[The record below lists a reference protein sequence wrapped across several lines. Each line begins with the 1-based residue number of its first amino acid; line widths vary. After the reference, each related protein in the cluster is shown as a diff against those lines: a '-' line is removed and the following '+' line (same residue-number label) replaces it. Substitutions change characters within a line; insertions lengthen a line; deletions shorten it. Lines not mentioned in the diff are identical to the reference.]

1 MDHETDQ
8 SVQNSLVDGV
18 PNYAQPDPMKHREK
32 SMAKQDNGEQKGE
45 TVNIKKINPPEN
57 GQFQNNSDGEVNGAY
72 NFWDLSDSEIRLLDR
87 RSQMDTSR
95 KYWPHYFSSD
105 YLYPGE
111 TNFEPTNWDW
121 LRLNALGPGW
131 EEVLKD
137 VPVTRREALN
147 LLGGI
152 LMTQSGLEKGA
163 CKQPKTVGQKSRLQ
177 AEYKTQSLDLE
188 KAQEQ
193 ASRVPLLEKTVKQQ
207 EDLICRLETFLDR
220 QRKHVV
226 NANLSNYT
234 CPIMN
239 PLDNEVL
246 EPIGN
251 HKPIDNSLIPSQN
264 DELSTSTALR
274 NLSSENDALR
284 RTVAELNRTVRNLAR
299 QQQDSHDYQQSIEQR
314 YREEIDALKEQQ
326 NRLLEE
332 TLHKNRRLEHME
344 NENFRTAIADNER
357 LELYKMLDNSELRI
371 KALEE
376 ELQRQRNPKSHLP
389 REPAWKYSGPKK
401 IHQSLPQ
408 LNKRNGPNNLVSV
421 NTHKQ
426 SPITDLNMHFASH
439 NNKGLNR
446 VLNKRQIHMNNH
458 IHSNNINTTNNNDN
472 SVNHIN
478 ESNESNA
485 FDYSVNR
492 EEEDF

>member
-1 MDHETDQ
+1 MSTLYYRPGTSELKLETMDHEKDQ
-8 SVQNSLVDGV
+8 SVLNSLMDGV
-18 PNYAQPDPMKHREK
+18 PNYAQPDPMKHRDK
-32 SMAKQDNGEQKGE
+32 SMVKQDGGEQKGE
-45 TVNIKKINPPEN
+45 AVNIKKIYPPEN
-57 GQFQNNSDGEVNGAY
+57 GQLQNNSDGEVNGTY

-87 RSQMDTSR
+87 RSQIDSSR
-95 KYWPHYFSSD
+95 KYWPPYLSSD

-147 LLGGI
+147 LLVIMKRKLLRAAGKLTYYKERVTVLQDQLI
-152 LMTQSGLEKGA
+152 HQKKNEEKLI
-163 CKQPKTVGQKSRLQ
+163 RLQ

-226 NANLSNYT
+226 NANLSNYAVHL
-234 CPIMN
+234 N

-251 HKPIDNSLIPSQN
+251 HKPIETSIIQPQN
-264 DELSTSTALR
+264 DELSTSAVLR

-326 NRLLEE
+326 SRLMEE
-332 TLHKNRRLEHME
+332 AVHKNRRLDHME

-389 REPAWKYSGPKK
+389 REPAWKYSGPSK
-401 IHQSLPQ
+401 IPLGSSDIYT
-408 LNKRNGPNNLVSV
+408 RN
-421 NTHKQ
+421 
-426 SPITDLNMHFASH
+426 
-439 NNKGLNR
+439 
-446 VLNKRQIHMNNH
+446 
-458 IHSNNINTTNNNDN
+458 
-472 SVNHIN
+472 
-478 ESNESNA
+478 SNA
-485 FDYSVNR
+485 SQKPQMKYISECDPY
-492 EEEDF
+492 

>member
-1 MDHETDQ
+1 MSTLYYRPGTSELKLETMDHEKDQ
-8 SVQNSLVDGV
+8 SVLNSLMDGV
-18 PNYAQPDPMKHREK
+18 PNYAQPDPMKHRDK
-32 SMAKQDNGEQKGE
+32 SMVKQDGGEQKGE
-45 TVNIKKINPPEN
+45 AVNIKKIYPPEN
-57 GQFQNNSDGEVNGAY
+57 GQLQNNSDGEVNGTY

-87 RSQMDTSR
+87 RSQIDSSR
-95 KYWPHYFSSD
+95 KYWPPYLSSD

-147 LLGGI
+147 LLVIMKRKLLRAAGKLTYYKERVTVLQDQLI
-152 LMTQSGLEKGA
+152 HQKKNEEKLI
-163 CKQPKTVGQKSRLQ
+163 RLQ

-226 NANLSNYT
+226 NANLSNYAVHL
-234 CPIMN
+234 N

-251 HKPIDNSLIPSQN
+251 HKPIETSIIQPQN
-264 DELSTSTALR
+264 DELSTSAVLR

-326 NRLLEE
+326 SRLMEE
-332 TLHKNRRLEHME
+332 AVHKNRRLDHME

-376 ELQRQRNPKSHLP
+376 EV
-389 REPAWKYSGPKK
+389 G
-401 IHQSLPQ
+401 
-408 LNKRNGPNNLVSV
+408 
-421 NTHKQ
+421 
-426 SPITDLNMHFASH
+426 
-439 NNKGLNR
+439 
-446 VLNKRQIHMNNH
+446 
-458 IHSNNINTTNNNDN
+458 
-472 SVNHIN
+472 
-478 ESNESNA
+478 
-485 FDYSVNR
+485 
-492 EEEDF
+492 

>member
-1 MDHETDQ
+1 MSTLYYRPGTSELKLETMDHETDQ

-57 GQFQNNSDGEVNGAY
+57 GQLQNNSDGEVNGAY

-147 LLGGI
+147 LLVIMKRKLLRAAGKLTYYKERVTVLQDQLI
-152 LMTQSGLEKGA
+152 HQKKNEEKLI
-163 CKQPKTVGQKSRLQ
+163 RLQ

-220 QRKHVV
+220 QR
-226 NANLSNYT
+226 NNT
-234 CPIMN
+234 ER
-239 PLDNEVL
+239 DNNRNH
-246 EPIGN
+246 GN
-251 HKPIDNSLIPSQN
+251 IL
-264 DELSTSTALR
+264 
-274 NLSSENDALR
+274 
-284 RTVAELNRTVRNLAR
+284 
-299 QQQDSHDYQQSIEQR
+299 
-314 YREEIDALKEQQ
+314 
-326 NRLLEE
+326 
-332 TLHKNRRLEHME
+332 E
-344 NENFRTAIADNER
+344 NENLRTAIADNER

-426 SPITDLNMHFASH
+426 SPITDLNMHFPSH

-458 IHSNNINTTNNNDN
+458 INSSTNSNNNDN
-472 SVNHIN
+472 NVNHIN

-485 FDYSVNR
+485 FDYSMNR
-492 EEEDF
+492 DEEDF